1 MALPTADVPEFDHMA
16 ENYEAEIAPW
26 AKITGESRAYFAR
39 GRMVWLARL
48 LERQG
53 IQVRRVI
60 DFGCG
65 TGIATPLFFEVLGAE
80 SVLGLDV
87 SVKSLA
93 VAERDHGS
101 SRARFEALDEYV
113 PDGQADLVF
122 CNGVFHHIPLA
133 ERRGSIDYVAR
144 CLRPGGLFAL
154 WENNI
159 WNPVVKYN
167 MRHAPIDQNA
177 IPLTPPAVRQLVRR
191 GGFTVLATDFLFVFP
206 RALRPLRRVEPL
218 LHHLPIGGQILV
230 LSAKPAVK
238 GTKTAR

>member
-1 MALPTADVPEFDHMA
+1 MVSLTADVPEFDHMA
-16 ENYEAEIAPW
+16 ENYEAELAPW
-26 AKITGESRAYFAR
+26 VKITGEQREYFAHAR
-39 GRMVWLARL
+39 LAWLARQ
-48 LERQG
+48 LERRRVR
-53 IQVRRVI
+53 VRRVV

-65 TGIATPLFFEVLGAE
+65 TGISTPLFFEMLNAE

-87 SVKSLA
+87 SAKSLA
-93 VAERDHGS
+93 VAERDYGS
-101 SRARFEALDEYV
+101 NRVRFETLDEYV

-167 MRHAPIDQNA
+167 MRRAPIDRHA
-177 IPLTPPAVRQLVRR
+177 IPLTPPAARNLVHA
-191 GGFTVLATDFLFVFP
+191 GQFSVLVTDFLFFFP
-206 RALRPLRRVEPL
+206 RALQPLRRVEPL
-218 LHHLPIGGQILV
+218 LHVVPLGGQFLV
-230 LSAKPAVK
+230 LAATRDGV
-238 GTKTAR
+238 GRA